1 MLISCDISIN
11 LLFLYMKSILEYID
25 RNTFENRLGE
35 IRFELDEESCKYF
48 QISESNRTIYSDKE
62 STLKIG
68 DHATQREDRPTEK
81 GGDGEHIDESEIIN
95 MFRWAWDDIIDMYQ
109 NGLFKPDGDIKRF
122 TIQLKCYLKEKPN
135 KKLEYD
141 GARPED
147 KYLWAVFMPV
157 ENYQTGKIDIIIVTI
172 FRGVRINH
180 VRRQERIVIATN
192 GYVKQMIP
200 R

>member
-1 MLISCDISIN
+1 
-11 LLFLYMKSILEYID
+11 MKSILEYLD
-25 RNTFENRLGE
+25 RNSFENCVGE

-48 QISESNRTIYSDKE
+48 QITESNRTIYYDKE

-68 DHATQREDRPTEK
+68 DHATQRQDRPIEK
-81 GGDGEHIDESEIIN
+81 GGDGEHIEESEIIN
-95 MFRWAWDDIIDMYQ
+95 MFKWAWDDILDMYQ
-109 NGLFKPDGDIKRF
+109 NGWFKPDGDIKRF
-122 TIQLKCYLKEKPN
+122 TIQLKCYIIEKN
-135 KKLEYD
+135 KKLQYA

-147 KYLWAVFMPV
+147 KYLWAVFMPL

-180 VRRQERIVIATN
+180 VHRQERILIATN
-192 GYVKQMIP
+192 GYVKQILP